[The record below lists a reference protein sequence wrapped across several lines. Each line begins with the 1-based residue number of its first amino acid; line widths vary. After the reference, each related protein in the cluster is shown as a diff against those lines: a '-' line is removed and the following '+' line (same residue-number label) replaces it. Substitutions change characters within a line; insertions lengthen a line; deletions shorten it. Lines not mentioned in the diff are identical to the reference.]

1 MSKILVIDE
10 SPLFRGYL
18 SQKLETYGFEMVQ
31 GANGLDGWIKMRNEM
46 PDLVIMD
53 YYLSRKSSLE
63 LLQEKNNNRNT
74 KDIPIIMVSSKIDKR
89 NVVQLAEFNVKKIFS
104 KPIRMEKFL
113 DGVSSILN
121 VEIAVDDTPCVI
133 EAHFNEDILFIEIA
147 QGLNIEK
154 IEQLRYKIAELFEL
168 YQVNNPKILLMMS
181 SLDLP
186 EEHQGKLKILF
197 DTVMDHAQPNGKM
210 IKILTTNEAVIK
222 LTEKTSKYNAIQV
235 HKSLD
240 TAMDSLLGLKADKIA
255 HDEVVSER
263 LLKSSAPKKEKGE
276 AIQMRFDSGETEQ
289 EDQQRASVFH
299 SEARVAVVDD
309 DMVIQELVKTVF
321 SDTEWKLTTFNNGK
335 EFMEN
340 PEGPGAFDLIFLDL
354 MMPEM
359 NGFQVLE
366 LLKKKSIEVPVIVF
380 SALSQK
386 ETVVKAVGFGVNT
399 YLIKPLKP
407 EQLLRKAAEVLSVSF

>member
-1 MSKILVIDE
+1 MSKILVVDE
-10 SPLFRGYL
+10 SPLFRRYL
-18 SQKLETYGFEMVQ
+18 SQKLETYGFEVVE
-31 GANGLDGWIKMRNEM
+31 GANGLDGWIKMRNEL

-53 YYLSRKSSLE
+53 YYLSRKSSME

-74 KDIPIIMVSSKIDKR
+74 KEIPIIMVSSKIDKR
-89 NVVQLAEFNVKKIFS
+89 NVVELAGFNVKKIFS

-113 DGVSSILN
+113 DGISSILN

-168 YQVNNPKILLMMS
+168 YQVNNPKVLLMMS

-186 EEHQGKLKILF
+186 EEHQGKLKMLF
-197 DTVMDHAQPNGKM
+197 DTVMDHAQPNGKL

-289 EDQQRASVFH
+289 EDQQRSSVFR

-321 SDTEWKLTTFNNGK
+321 SDTAWKLTTFNNGK
-335 EFMEN
+335 EFVDS
-340 PEGPGAFDLIFLDL
+340 PEGPETFDLIFLDL

-366 LLKKKSIEVPVIVF
+366 FLGKKNIEVPVIVF

-386 ETVVKAVGFGVNT
+386 ETVVKAVGFGINT

>member
-1 MSKILVIDE
+1 MSKILVVDE
-10 SPLFRGYL
+10 SPLFRRYL
-18 SQKLETYGFEMVQ
+18 SQKLETYGFEVVE
-31 GANGLDGWIKMRNEM
+31 GANGLDGWIKMRNEL

-53 YYLSRKSSLE
+53 YYLSRKSSME

-74 KDIPIIMVSSKIDKR
+74 KEIPIIMVSSKIDKR
-89 NVVQLAEFNVKKIFS
+89 NVVELAGFNVKKIFS

-113 DGVSSILN
+113 DGISSILN

-168 YQVNNPKILLMMS
+168 YQVNNPKVLLMMS

-186 EEHQGKLKILF
+186 EEHQGKLKMLF
-197 DTVMDHAQPNGKM
+197 DTVMDHAQPNGKL

-289 EDQQRASVFH
+289 EDQQRSSVFR

-321 SDTEWKLTTFNNGK
+321 SDTAWKLTTFNNGK
-335 EFMEN
+335 EFVDS
-340 PEGPGAFDLIFLDL
+340 PEGPETFDLIFLDL

-366 LLKKKSIEVPVIVF
+366 SLGKKNIEVPVIVF

-386 ETVVKAVGFGVNT
+386 ETVVKAVGFGINT